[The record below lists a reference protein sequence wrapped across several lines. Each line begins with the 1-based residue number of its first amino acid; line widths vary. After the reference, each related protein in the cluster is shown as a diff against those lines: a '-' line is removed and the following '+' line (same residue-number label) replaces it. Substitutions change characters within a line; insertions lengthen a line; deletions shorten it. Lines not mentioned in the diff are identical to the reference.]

1 MDMTST
7 AEASR
12 WYGNQRLPGSPN
24 TALAHQNASGS
35 AGGSVDASE
44 MSAYYALENS
54 NAHRRYYSA
63 AASYSPHTSRMP
75 SSHVSTPQVCRPH
88 FHAPLP
94 WSLSDPPKP
103 LTSSSA
109 WGSPF
114 ACPQDP
120 QDSKLVGQIQNNQSS
135 SGQHL
140 FSFPPTPPKDS
151 TPDSVQTGP
160 TDYQAAVNVFMH
172 QAQAS
177 TNSQLNGTDT
187 SSSCGLDVKP
197 CLSGNNGNGSGGG
210 SGSAQQSQQAPKQR
224 EGTSNSQNSTS
235 NNSNSNS
242 QNLNNNNNHTSVH
255 ASNNN
260 NSSNNT
266 TTAHHQQ
273 HSLFDSASHQ
283 TASSYGAYENSY
295 LGYPQSTNSVF
306 QSNIR
311 SSTMNNNSPSS
322 NHKPQRTKARTSA
335 EGREC
340 VNCGAT
346 STPLWRRD
354 GTGHYLCNA
363 CGLYYKMNGQ
373 NRPLIKPKR
382 RLKLQ
387 SLQSAARRA
396 GTSCANC
403 KTTTTTLW
411 RRNQGGEPVCNAC
424 GLYYKLHNVNRPLTM
439 KKEGIQTRNRKLS
452 SKSKKKKGVGGC
464 LPIGSHLGDL
474 MKPLDTKPFPS
485 GFSTS
490 MDCLYQFTGQHGHLS
505 GGLHPAHT
513 HMHGGWSGW
522 PSALGA
528 SSSLQSGFATAG
540 SLSGGVVPHSQ
551 SYHLGLNSMGAWRS
565 EYT

>member
-490 MDCLYQFTGQHGHLS
+490 MGQHGHLS